1 MALVLGDRS
10 CSTTELSIEPSAT
23 SLPFRVNALIRVLVS
38 LLSPV
43 KKLYVYNRV
52 ILLTKN
58 KPVNK
63 IKIKVWAL
71 PDESSLPV
79 HTGP

>member
-1 MALVLGDRS
+1 MN
-10 CSTTELSIEPSAT
+10 
-23 SLPFRVNALIRVLVS
+23 FRAMLWLRAPIAG
-38 LLSPV
+38 PA
-43 KKLYVYNRV
+43 KILYVYNIATV
-52 ILLTKN
+52 LTKN

-63 IKIKVWAL
+63 IRKKVWAL